1 MFKFFRISFVYEKIE
16 QGLALG
22 HMDKVC
28 DHEHYG
34 IWGSSFVNGILF
46 FKSGILEKI
55 SSTNILLPHHMV
67 KNGCKNE

>member
-1 MFKFFRISFVYEKIE
+1 
-16 QGLALG
+16 
-22 HMDKVC
+22 
-28 DHEHYG
+28 
-34 IWGSSFVNGILF
+34 VNGILF